1 MKQLKKAF
9 VSAVI
14 LAAGDSRRF
23 GGGKQFLK
31 LFGKTVIE
39 RSIEVFE
46 KASLYDEI
54 VIVCKQE
61 DVFAIRDIAAS
72 MRPKKLK
79 TIVPGGKTRSES
91 ALCGINAVSSKCEYI
106 AFHDGARPLLTP
118 EAADRVVNDAFEHK
132 AAILAVPVGDTIKV
146 SQDGFVKDTPDR
158 KKLYAAQ
165 TPQVFL
171 YNEYCFALK
180 EAIMTGAELT
190 DDSQIFERLKKQVY
204 LSEGERDNIKIT
216 YPEDEDFARSVL
228 KRRGETI

>member
-1 MKQLKKAF
+1 MKKAF

-54 VIVCKQE
+54 VIVCREE
-61 DVFAIRDIAAS
+61 DIGAIRDIAVA
-72 MRPKKLK
+72 MKCKKLK
-79 TIVPGGKTRSES
+79 TIVSGGKTRSES
-91 ALCGINAVSSKCEYI
+91 ALCGVNSVSSKCEYI

-118 EAADRVVNDAFEHK
+118 EAADRVIRDAFEHK
-132 AAILAVPVGDTIKV
+132 AAILALPVRETVKI
-146 SQDGFVKDTPDR
+146 SQNGFVKETPDR
-158 KKLYAAQ
+158 SKVYAAQ

-180 EAIMTGAELT
+180 EAIAMGEELT
-190 DDSQIFERLKKQVY
+190 DDSQIFERLRKQVY